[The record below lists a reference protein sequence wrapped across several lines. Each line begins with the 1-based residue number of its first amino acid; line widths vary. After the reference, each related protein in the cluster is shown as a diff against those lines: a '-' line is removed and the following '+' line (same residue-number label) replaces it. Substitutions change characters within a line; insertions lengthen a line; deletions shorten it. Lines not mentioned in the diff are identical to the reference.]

1 MKIEYDREADA
12 LYILLRDADIDDNLD
27 IAEGVTV
34 DLDANRQVIGFEIL
48 DASKKLSLS
57 DIVNITIEN
66 LPVDKAAASAT

>member
-1 MKIEYDREADA
+1 MRIEYDREADA

-66 LPVDKAAASAT
+66 LPVDKAVASAT

>member
-12 LYILLRDADIDDNLD
+12 LYILLRDAEIDDNLD
-27 IAEGVTV
+27 IAEGVSV

-57 DIVNITIEN
+57 DIANITIEN
-66 LPVDKAAASAT
+66 LPIDKAVASAT